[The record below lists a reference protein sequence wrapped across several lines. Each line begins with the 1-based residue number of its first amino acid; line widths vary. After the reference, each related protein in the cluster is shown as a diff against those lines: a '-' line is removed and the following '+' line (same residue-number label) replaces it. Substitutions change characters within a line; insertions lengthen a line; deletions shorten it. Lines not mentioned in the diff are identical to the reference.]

1 MWVELRTD
9 QTQKKKI
16 MNLNSKNKNYPNE
29 VHREKRGKGMGGPLQ
44 WYDIHIIGVSE
55 GKREEAK
62 ESI

>member
-1 MWVELRTD
+1 
-9 QTQKKKI
+9 